1 MTNEQ
6 SQNGVGGAK
15 SMESKEGGFLNA
27 YIYAAQGGGG
37 LKSQSEGAYVL
48 SR

>member
-27 YIYAAQGGGG
+27 YIYAQGGGG